1 MAFKNYYGKTVSAEA
16 TSGEVTFDD
25 LNGVLSIYERK
36 RYSGYINSAGNWT
49 YVNNERHDMEFVI
62 IAVNGGEKISHGPY
76 VLPAGVDTRIVAV
89 SEYPNPV
96 NNEPAGLV
104 SLVGNTSTD
113 ATIPDG
119 AKYLV
124 VQIMYDGVE
133 SKYGKLLLDNI
144 DFAKTAREELRSEK
158 FDNGV
163 NWVAFGD
170 SITQKYYSYFNE
182 DGTVTTK
189 ENGWS
194 VVYLNAVANK
204 NHWNVTNKGYGGM
217 GWIMTSTGAD
227 TYIAYNR
234 IKEIDFTQYN
244 LVTFAYGIND
254 WKGNKPM
261 GSLYDEFVYDEAMTP
276 ATVIESMR
284 YCFEYIMSKN
294 PNIKIVVI
302 TPLNCRGYSYNFGD
316 DSTCWARG
324 YTGFSNT
331 GTLDEFTDK
340 MIEVCD
346 SYGIECIDMT
356 RNSCINK
363 ANIVQML
370 PDGVHP
376 SAECHEMIGIELAK
390 KINFC

>member
-16 TSGEVTFDD
+16 SSGEVTFDD
-25 LNGVLSIYERK
+25 LNGVLSVFERPQ
-36 RYSGYINSAGNWT
+36 YSGDISSGGIWNYVGGETYKCACIKVKAGDVVSTDTGAARVRFVTEFIAPVKGESAPVVDGGILTLTAVEAVVPEETNYMWVSTLENGYAPTWNHLYIN
-49 YVNNERHDMEFVI
+49 
-62 IAVNGGEKISHGPY
+62 
-76 VLPAGVDTRIVAV
+76 
-89 SEYPNPV
+89 
-96 NNEPAGLV
+96 
-104 SLVGNTSTD
+104 
-113 ATIPDG
+113 
-119 AKYLV
+119 
-124 VQIMYDGVE
+124 
-133 SKYGKLLLDNI
+133 NI
-144 DFAKTAREELRSEK
+144 DYALTVREELRSEK
-158 FDNGV
+158 YDNGV
-163 NWVAFGD
+163 KWVAFGD
-170 SITQKYYSYFNE
+170 SITQKYYSFFNE
-182 DGTVTTK
+182 DGTVTTR
-189 ENGWS
+189 ENGWD

-217 GWIMTSTGAD
+217 GWIMTSTGSD

-254 WKGNKPM
+254 WKGNKPL
-261 GSLYDEFVYDEAMTP
+261 GSLADEFVYDEAMTP

-294 PNIKIVVI
+294 PQIKIIVI
-302 TPLNCRGYSYNFGD
+302 TPLNCRGYSYDFGD

-324 YTGFSNT
+324 YTGFTNT
-331 GTLDEFTDK
+331 GTLDEFADT
-340 MIEVCD
+340 MMAVCD